1 MMSLM
6 PTTGLKSTFEG
17 GGGYNSKLFESAMTG
32 CARIPS
38 GGCSFKS
45 SAVLLILSFFVGGA
59 LFERL
64 CTPDRRLIAEGKQ
77 REERAEVPLQMEQ
90 DTLKSQFT
98 PQELD
103 ELHTLLVKF
112 EAAFKNTDNA
122 QEAKE

>member
-1 MMSLM
+1 
-6 PTTGLKSTFEG
+6 
-17 GGGYNSKLFESAMTG
+17 
-32 CARIPS
+32 
-38 GGCSFKS
+38 
-45 SAVLLILSFFVGGA
+45 LILSFFVGGA
-59 LFERL
+59 LFLRLGTLVGWMAASLIAIKLL